1 VERTWLER
9 TMRRGR
15 GANYFP
21 HQLWFIMDNPV
32 RRLLVNP
39 QQLVDRLELGGS
51 EDVLEVGPGPGL
63 FSVEIARRLTTGRLE
78 LFDLQ
83 PEMLDKARRKLDRA
97 GCRNVGF
104 HAGTLAGRFRS
115 RPPLSTSPF
124 SPRCLVRC
132 RTSGLVSARCIKSCG
147 LVACS
152 WCRSSSPIRTAC
164 VCRRSVAWLS
174 PRDFDSSSRGDAH
187 GSTPSASGE
196 ERDYHETED
205 ASMQDPDIVRAS
217 DSDREAAVERLRVAA
232 AEGRLT
238 LEELIART
246 EAATPPRPMA
256 SWPRSPPS
264 FPCGRPARPPTRPS
278 GRHRI
283 VSVFGDLTRGG
294 SWRAHEE
301 KLADL
306 GVRRHRRSIC
316 GTPPCPPTA

>member
-104 HAGTLAGRFRS
+104 HAGDASGALPFPASSFDVAFLAAVLGEVSDKPSCVRSLYQVLRPGGLLVVQEFFPDPDRMRVPEIRGLVEPEGFRFIESRGRPWKYTVRFR
-115 RPPLSTSPF
+115 
-124 SPRCLVRC
+124 
-132 RTSGLVSARCIKSCG
+132 
-147 LVACS
+147 
-152 WCRSSSPIRTAC
+152 
-164 VCRRSVAWLS
+164 
-174 PRDFDSSSRGDAH
+174 RG
-187 GSTPSASGE
+187 
-196 ERDYHETED
+196 
-205 ASMQDPDIVRAS
+205 
-217 DSDREAAVERLRVAA
+217 
-232 AEGRLT
+232 
-238 LEELIART
+238 
-246 EAATPPRPMA
+246 
-256 SWPRSPPS
+256 
-264 FPCGRPARPPTRPS
+264 
-278 GRHRI
+278 
-283 VSVFGDLTRGG
+283 
-294 SWRAHEE
+294 
-301 KLADL
+301 
-306 GVRRHRRSIC
+306 
-316 GTPPCPPTA
+316 